1 MKIYISIRIFR
12 FFLLLFLY
20 QSICQGQ
27 VLKIKGVLLDSITN
41 EPLKGASVVIDFRKN
56 EWGTK
61 TDEQGRFSLNMTK
74 ANHSISIKYVGYVP
88 HWIYTN
94 PESTDKTLTIK
105 MRRLE
110 NELEQIVVTFKGY
123 DETVKKP
130 LLGVNQI
137 NMKTLQKIPAAF
149 GEVDFLRGI
158 QMLPGVSSVG
168 EASNGVNIRGGTTD
182 QNLIL
187 LDDTPIFNPTHMF
200 GLFSVIPP
208 DAVSN
213 LDLYKGNV
221 PARYGGRAAAVLDIS
236 MKTPNLNNFKMVGG
250 VSLISNK
257 LLIETPIIKEKLAIY
272 VAARGAFTD
281 FLLPVISN
289 GFDSVK
295 TTFSEVVAKAFW
307 KVNPKNTLSLMGYIS
322 NDYFQTN
329 LLANLP
335 NVVGNT
341 TFFEHK
347 TLNFNAKWVYLINS
361 NLDLLTSITSAKY
374 DPTIGTIEAKD
385 KNKVRLE
392 SNIHQKQARTALNF
406 QKEKQKIETG
416 LSFTNYVIG
425 PGTLEPGKSTSVN
438 YISTPNEYSNELA
451 AYIDDEYEF
460 SPKFSATAGLRY
472 SYFMALGTSEI
483 RTYDPNQSRDDFSV
497 ISTKVYNKGEI
508 SKTYGGFEPRMGL
521 RYSPNKNLALKFG
534 YNLMRQYLQIVSN
547 TTTPI
552 PTSRWKTSDQNI
564 APQVSNLVTVGG
576 YQTFKNNI
584 YEISAEVYYRGSKNI
599 IDYKPGA
606 DFLLQRFP
614 ETQLVQGISKSYGLE
629 LMFSKKKG
637 VFSGWANY
645 TYARTLNRVYATS
658 NFLDLVNNGNWYN
671 ANFDRPHNFNTSL
684 DFTVDKHNSFG
695 FNFVMSSGRPYS
707 QPVGFV
713 SYQNNFYPFYDERN
727 NERIPLYHRFDFSW
741 NISNPSMKDRD
752 WKGNWAFS
760 VYNLY
765 GRKNAYSVFFKTE
778 DGSIKA
784 YKLQIF
790 GAPIVSLAYNF
801 VFEK

>member
-1 MKIYISIRIFR
+1 MKKKLYFSA
-12 FFLLLFLY
+12 LLILFV
-20 QSICQGQ
+20 GQ
-27 VLKIKGVLLDSITN
+27 LLSNAQTITIKGILLDSLTN
-41 EPLKGASVVIDFRKN
+41 EPLKGANIVVDFRKIQWVGKSN
-56 EWGTK
+56 EEGK
-61 TDEQGRFSLNMTK
+61 FSMVMTK
-74 ANHSISIKYVGYVP
+74 ASHSISIKYVGYVP
-88 HWIYTN
+88 YWIYTN
-94 PESTDKTLTIK
+94 KVSSDMNLTIK
-105 MRRLE
+105 MKRVE
-110 NELEQIVVTFKGY
+110 NELEQIVVTSKGY
-123 DETVKKP
+123 DQNVKKP

-221 PARYGGRAAAVLDIS
+221 PARYGGRAAAVLDIT
-236 MKTPNLNNFKMVGG
+236 MKTPSLTNFKMVGG
-250 VSLISNK
+250 ISLISNK
-257 LLIETPIIKEKLAIY
+257 LMIETPIIKDKLGIY
-272 VAARGAFTD
+272 IAARGAFTD
-281 FLLPVISN
+281 FLLPVLSEN
-289 GFDSVK
+289 FDSVR
-295 TTFSEVVAKAFW
+295 TTFSELVAKTFW
-307 KVNPKNTLSLMGYIS
+307 KINKRNTLTLMGYGS

-335 NVVGNT
+335 NVVGTT

-347 TLNFNAKWVYLINS
+347 TLNFNAKWVYLINK
-361 NLDLLTSITSAKY
+361 NIDILTSFTNAKY

-392 SNIHQKQARTALNF
+392 SNIYQKQARTTLNY
-406 QKEKQKIETG
+406 QNEKQKIETG
-416 LSFTNYVIG
+416 ISFTNYQIS
-425 PGTLEPGKSTSVN
+425 PGTLQPGTSNSVN
-438 YISTPNEYSNELA
+438 YIETPKEFSNEYA

-460 SPKFSATAGLRY
+460 STKFSATVGLRY
-472 SYFMALGTSEI
+472 SLFTALGATEVRS
-483 RTYDPNQSRDDFSV
+483 YDPNQSRDDFSV
-497 ISTKVYNKGEI
+497 IDSKFYKKGEI
-508 SKTYGGFEPRMGL
+508 TKTYGGFEPRVGL
-521 RYSPNKNLALKFG
+521 RYSPKSNLALKFG

-564 APQVSNLVTVGG
+564 APQISNLITFGG
-576 YQTFKNNI
+576 YQTINNNI
-584 YEISAEVYYRGSKNI
+584 YEISAEVYYRDSKNI

-606 DFLLQRFP
+606 DFLLQKFP
-614 ETQLVQGISKSYGLE
+614 ETQLVQGKSKSYGLE
-629 LMFSKKKG
+629 LMISKKKG
-637 VFSGWANY
+637 VFSGWTNY
-645 TYARTLNRVYATS
+645 TYARTLNRVFSST
-658 NFLDLVNNGNWYN
+658 NFLDLVNNGDWYN

-713 SYQNNFYPFYDERN
+713 SYQNNYYPFYDERN

-741 NISNPSMKDRD
+741 NISNPSMKDRS

-765 GRKNAYSVFFKTE
+765 GRKNAYSVFFKS
-778 DGSIKA
+778 DAGSIKA